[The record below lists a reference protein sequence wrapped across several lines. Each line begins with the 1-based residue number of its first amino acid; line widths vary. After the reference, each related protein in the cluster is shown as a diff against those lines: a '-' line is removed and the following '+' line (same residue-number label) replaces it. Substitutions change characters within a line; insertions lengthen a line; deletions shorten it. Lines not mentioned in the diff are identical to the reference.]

1 MVGFPQQ
8 APLQTYSGAATP
20 GDMAFDAPM
29 NATSYNLFSSG
40 TPNIVGN
47 AFTLGSPAGANP
59 NTVLG
64 SPNAGTAQVGGTGTF
79 AGILINS
86 KQYVN
91 FGTAGNPLAPTIT
104 LPDYEWGSIC
114 YFGQVWVSIDNLP
127 NIGDLPTYN
136 PATGAISSIVPT
148 VKFVGSSSTTTLTV
162 ASISAGRIY
171 IGMPVLGATGVVV
184 PGTYV
189 TALGSGLGGTGTYT
203 INNSQSIAGSSALTA
218 PNIPAPA
225 VSATATI
232 ATTTMTVSAISAGEI
247 YIGMAVNG
255 AGVTAGTVVTAFG
268 SGVGGTGT
276 YTVNN
281 SQTVT
286 PGVTIT
292 DSANIVIPNSV
303 VSHFSVTQPGL
314 AVISMTNA

>member
-1 MVGFPQQ
+1 M
-8 APLQTYSGAATP
+8 
-20 GDMAFDAPM
+20 
-29 NATSYNLFSSG
+29 
-40 TPNIVGN
+40 
-47 AFTLGSPAGANP
+47 
-59 NTVLG
+59 
-64 SPNAGTAQVGGTGTF
+64 
-79 AGILINS
+79 
-86 KQYVN
+86 
-91 FGTAGNPLAPTIT
+91 
-104 LPDYEWGSIC
+104 
-114 YFGQVWVSIDNLP
+114 
-127 NIGDLPTYN
+127 
-136 PATGAISSIVPT
+136 PT